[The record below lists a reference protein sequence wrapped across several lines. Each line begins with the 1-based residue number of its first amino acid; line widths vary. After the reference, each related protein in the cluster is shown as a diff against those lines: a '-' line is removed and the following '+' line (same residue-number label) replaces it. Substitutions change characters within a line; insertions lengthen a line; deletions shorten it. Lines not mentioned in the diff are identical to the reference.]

1 MVGIVNRRAPVI
13 EHPMLVEGVVEARA
27 YQVMAFLDAM
37 SDSTL
42 LVLPTGYGK
51 TAVQWLMMADV
62 LHRGGSV
69 LLIAPT
75 NGLVDQQR
83 RMAEE
88 MLALPSSQMV
98 VLTGRVPPL
107 KRAEVWVESRL
118 RFATPEVI
126 RNDSV
131 ASRIDLSELDLLIL
145 DEAHHATGRH
155 AMAQVGDLLRSDGR
169 ARPSV
174 LGVTASPGSTLE
186 GVQR

>member
-13 EHPMLVEGVVEARA
+13 EHPMLVEGVVEGACLPSHGIPRCDVRFHAPGPAHWIWKDRRAVARWR
-27 YQVMAFLDAM
+27 M
-37 SDSTL
+37 SCIVGVRSFSS
-42 LVLPTGYGK
+42 
-51 TAVQWLMMADV
+51 
-62 LHRGGSV
+62 HRPMVWWTNNDEWPRRCSPS
-69 LLIAPT
+69 LIADGGPDREGAT
-75 NGLVDQQR
+75 
-83 RMAEE
+83 
-88 MLALPSSQMV
+88 
-98 VLTGRVPPL
+98 L

>member
-98 VLTGRVPPL
+98 VLTGRVPP
-107 KRAEVWVESRL
+107 
-118 RFATPEVI
+118 
-126 RNDSV
+126 
-131 ASRIDLSELDLLIL
+131 
-145 DEAHHATGRH
+145 
-155 AMAQVGDLLRSDGR
+155 
-169 ARPSV
+169 
-174 LGVTASPGSTLE
+174 
-186 GVQR
+186 